1 MKTHIAVFLLL
12 ALSAVALA
20 SGDPTSLQ
28 DRAKLK
34 LIDTVLHQHSGRKAQ
49 ENVRAT
55 VSYYMKEA
63 SKHCKMASEN
73 KPPKT
78 TSAPTK
84 EKSLTD
90 DHIAAKQKRARKMAH
105 AKQDKLDRKASEA
118 AKHKSK
124 VEEALAKAKK
134 RLQEATAEVNTV
146 VLKKSGKSSAAPVS
160 KRAHNDDLL
169 AALQEQF
176 SAQKDLAEAQ
186 KVHDAA
192 VADEAVRKCTADAA
206 SALIGARK
214 VQANKIDVDRRVLLA
229 VEDANDATSAAAQA
243 FIERA
248 MAEGARAEAA
258 LAVKAA
264 EAPIAGLTKAAKA
277 ASEEAARIKK
287 DCDAKTKLAK
297 LEQVK
302 VQEHI
307 AKLSAAENKLITRLD
322 AVDAMANAKDQVQ
335 VHQEMQEE
343 QNMAAQAALAARE
356 ELKKV
361 IAAAAD
367 EIAVAA
373 AKKTLAAAE
382 QELEKA
388 NSALKKSHI
397 AVDTQV
403 KTAKSKATQEE
414 QVRQQFEKMRLASLT
429 KLSEAKQA
437 GTNCMAKSAAA
448 SFKVLAAHA
457 HEAQARANHSKKR
470 AIAAAVVQ
478 AVKAGKE
485 KAVSTHKDA
494 KHARAIE
501 ATLKKEARVVATKA
515 AAAIRQAVDS
525 HQQCQE
531 LKKQYDVSSGT
542 THATAP
548 PVRVFPVVSS
558 VGELQANLA
567 AKRAA
572 AQAQGLVRVDKA
584 VLVKGNRARYSHFA
598 ESVSMRQGFEFEVQ
612 VQGTNDVHIALMTS
626 ETERSADAWEVVVG
640 GWANTRSVIRMGT
653 QGRELASVADA
664 NSVGPKTKFRS
675 IWLSYDGDDKILSVF
690 NDVYE
695 NPIMAI
701 KMPALSADKLH
712 VALGAWDSDITFKV
726 PFYAPQSRFNEAME
740 LASNKE
746 QPVDANLLELE
757 MMGFL

>member
-34 LIDTVLHQHSGRKAQ
+34 LIDTVLHQHSGHKAQ

-192 VADEAVRKCTADAA
+192 LADEAVRRCTADAA
-206 SALIGARK
+206 SALIDARK
-214 VQANKIDVDRRVLLA
+214 VQAQKFDVDRRVLLA
-229 VEDANDATSAAAQA
+229 VEDANDATAAAARAFTERAMVEGARTEAELAVRAAQA
-243 FIERA
+243 
-248 MAEGARAEAA
+248 
-258 LAVKAA
+258 
-264 EAPIAGLTKAAKA
+264 PISDLTKGAKA

-287 DCDAKTKLAK
+287 DCDAQTKLTK
-297 LEQVK
+297 FEQVK

-307 AKLSAAENKLITRLD
+307 AKLSAAENKLITQLD

-457 HEAQARANHSKKR
+457 HEAQARANYSQKR

-478 AVKAGKE
+478 AVKAGQE

-501 ATLKKEARVVATKA
+501 ATRKKEARVVAAKA

-531 LKKQYDVSSGT
+531 LKKQYDVSSVSY
-542 THATAP
+542 ATAP

-584 VLVKGNRARYSHFA
+584 VVVKGNLARYSHFA

-712 VALGAWDSDITFKV
+712 VALGAWDSDITYKV